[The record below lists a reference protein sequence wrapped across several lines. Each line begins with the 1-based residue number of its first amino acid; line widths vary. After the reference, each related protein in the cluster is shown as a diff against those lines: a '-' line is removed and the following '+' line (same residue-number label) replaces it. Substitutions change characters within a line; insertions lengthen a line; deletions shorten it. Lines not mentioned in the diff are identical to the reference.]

1 MCYGQTQLGSLQVN
15 QSLVLNPSTFLFPY
29 FRKLNGGIVLLV
41 FGTIIFII
49 GLICFVLIICVSERV
64 DGDAG
69 DDQASDDTEGTP
81 VSGRVVIVVCR
92 ARTW

>member
-1 MCYGQTQLGSLQVN
+1 MFS
-15 QSLVLNPSTFLFPY
+15 Y
-29 FRKLNGGIVLLV
+29 FSKLNGGIVLLV

-69 DDQASDDTEGTP
+69 DDRASDDTDGTP
-81 VSGRVVIVVCR
+81 VSSRVVVVVC
-92 ARTW
+92 AAFSQQGKSMLGPFVFTFILLYVVKTVK